1 MAMAPRISLPLRIGF
16 VSLRGGTIAQIAS
29 RRLDLAQRDQHDR
42 NTGRPAVV
50 IALQV
55 VPPKAKAKHAELT
68 GRVLWAWNELHKTY
82 GFVFRSLFAVR
93 YMGTVKATA
102 ITYSAGC
109 FRQRVDLILLNF
121 LRPPDRQKPTKTRST
136 WLP

>member
-1 MAMAPRISLPLRIGF
+1 
-16 VSLRGGTIAQIAS
+16 
-29 RRLDLAQRDQHDR
+29 
-42 NTGRPAVV
+42 VV

-55 VPPKAKAKHAELT
+55 VPPKAKTKHAELT
-68 GRVLWAWNELHKTY
+68 GRVLWAWNGLHKTY

-109 FRQRVDLILLNF
+109 FRQRVGLILLNF
-121 LRPPDRQKPTKTRST
+121 LRPPGRQKPTKTRST